1 MNKHPLSAAIVREA
15 KKEHAEIQP
24 VADFTALPGEG
35 VTGRIG
41 TGRASL
47 LNLAALDKRGLSSD
61 EVADAFNR
69 ASENGMSSVALA
81 DTFGVLAVFV
91 MADEIKADMLTCF
104 LKPNLHAFV
113 SFRDKVLR
121 RWSATASTTLRR
133 SHKPTSALPWA
144 FAGPTA
150 RLKLLIL
157 P

>member
-61 EVADAFNR
+61 ESPTPSIEPAKRHVERSAR
-69 ASENGMSSVALA
+69 GY
-81 DTFGVLAVFV
+81 
-91 MADEIKADMLTCF
+91 
-104 LKPNLHAFV
+104 
-113 SFRDKVLR
+113 LR
-121 RWSATASTTLRR
+121 RTGSLC
-133 SHKPTSALPWA
+133 H
-144 FAGPTA
+144 G
-150 RLKLLIL
+150 
-157 P
+157 

>member
-15 KKEHAEIQP
+15 KKENVEIQP

-69 ASENGMSSVALA
+69 ASEKRHVERSARGY
-81 DTFGVLAVFV
+81 
-91 MADEIKADMLTCF
+91 I
-104 LKPNLHAFV
+104 
-113 SFRDKVLR
+113 R
-121 RWSATASTTLRR
+121 RTGSLC
-133 SHKPTSALPWA
+133 H
-144 FAGPTA
+144 G
-150 RLKLLIL
+150 
-157 P
+157 

>member
-91 MADEIKADMLTCF
+91 MADEIKADTRSGLAQLKAEGITPWLLTGD
-104 LKPNLHAFV
+104 NERAAHALAGKLGLENV
-113 SFRDKVLR
+113 NADL
-121 RWSATASTTLRR
+121 
-133 SHKPTSALPWA
+133 LPEA
-144 FAGPTA
+144 KLA
-150 RLKLLIL
+150 RIRELQ
-157 P
+157 